1 MAFNQPP
8 HLFNY
13 NVYHSDRFLQ
23 QCAQRFGNQRD
34 EAERV
39 RFGALLGSEQ
49 HLARC
54 ESANHYPP
62 ELFTHDRYG
71 ERINHIAYHESYHE
85 LMHIATEQKLH
96 NGVWRS
102 TAPYSHVERTI
113 RYYLNSQLEAGHG
126 CPITMTFAAIP
137 VLQNSR
143 LYPQLKEPLLQPR
156 YDARDVPFYEKSAVT
171 VGMGMTEK
179 QGGSDVRSNT
189 TQARPLTHGGEGER
203 YRLNGH
209 KWFLSAP
216 MSDLFLM
223 LAQTKQG
230 LGCFLVPRWQ
240 EDGCRN
246 GIHIQ
251 QLKRKMGNQSN
262 ASCEVELHDV
272 EARLLGTEGKGVRT
286 IIDMVAMTRFDC
298 MIGSSALLRQ
308 ALVQSLHHCH
318 YRTAFGARLIE
329 QPLMVN
335 LLCDMAIESDCALL
349 WTMSVARWLDE
360 SEDDEAKKLAR
371 LLVPVGKYWICK
383 RAPQITYEAMEVI
396 GGMGVMEN
404 TPMPRLYRE
413 APINAIWEGSGNI
426 QCLDVLRACEKDPQL
441 LTTWF
446 RFISRAYGQYH
457 SFDQAAERL
466 QRELDT
472 QSPTPFNARRLVDEI
487 ALLTQAALAIEHM
500 QPERS
505 QLVCDNFFNRTG
517 RNLGTLV
524 GNPDTAHQWVK
535 DSFTIG

>member
-1 MAFNQPP
+1 MALNQPP
-8 HLFNY
+8 YLINY
-13 NVYHSDRFLQ
+13 NVYQSDRFLQ
-23 QCAQRFGNQRD
+23 QCAQYFAESNEQD
-34 EAERV
+34 ERV
-39 RFGALLGSEQ
+39 KLGSLLGSEQ
-49 HLARC
+49 HIERC
-54 ESANHYPP
+54 YAANHYPP

-71 ERINHIAYHESYHE
+71 DRINHIAYHTSYHE
-85 LMHIATEQKLH
+85 LMQIAAEQKLH

-102 TAPYSHVERTI
+102 VSPYSHVERTI

-137 VLQNSR
+137 VLQQSP
-143 LYPQLKEPLLQPR
+143 LYPQLQEQLLQPL
-156 YDARDVPFYEKSAVT
+156 YDGRDIPFYEKSALT

-189 TQARPLTHGGEGER
+189 THATPQGAAGEGEV
-203 YRLNGH
+203 YILNGH

-223 LAQTKQG
+223 LAQTKHG
-230 LGCFLVPRWQ
+230 LGCFSVPRWR
-240 EDGCRN
+240 EDGTRN

-251 QLKRKMGNQSN
+251 QLKQKMGNQSN
-262 ASCEVELHDV
+262 ASCEVELNDV
-272 EARLLGTEGKGVRT
+272 EGRLLGSEGKGVRT

-308 ALVQSLHHCH
+308 SLVQALHHCH
-318 YRTAFGARLIE
+318 YRSAFGARLIE
-329 QPLMVN
+329 QPLMIN
-335 LLCDMAIESDCALL
+335 LLCDMAIESECALL
-349 WTMSVARWLDE
+349 WTLTVAQWLD
-360 SEDDEAKKLAR
+360 SSDIEAKRLAR

-383 RAPQITYEAMEVI
+383 RAPQVTYEAMEVI

-426 QCLDVLRACEKDPQL
+426 QCLDVLRACEKDPEL
-441 LTTWF
+441 LSTWF
-446 RFISRAYGQYH
+446 SFIARSCGQY
-457 SFDQAAERL
+457 SRYDAAVERL
-466 QRELDT
+466 QQELEKYPP
-472 QSPTPFNARRLVDEI
+472 SPFNARRLVDEI
-487 ALLTQAALAIEHM
+487 ALLTQAALAIRHM

-505 QLVCDNFFNRTG
+505 RLICENLLNRSG

-524 GNPDTAHQWVK
+524 GDFDTAHQWVK